1 LTSAIRLATLE
12 SRDKHACCPHP
23 RPGSRC
29 LSSRGRRNRLFSSA
43 AAAWGHRW
51 SAARPAQAT
60 LNHGARHG
68 LEVKANAHAEGEGR
82 HGARVASR
90 GLGGPTMTRR
100 AFRGAGAGHG
110 RSQALGMGWAGLGMD
125 GQAWDGL
132 GKRSAAPAAPI
143 LPHAAWHHACM
154 RMHVHSSMHSNPPPP
169 TPTPT
174 GAASASSASTGL
186 PNWPLLPSCSWSTSS
201 SGQVRARSAVLRGAR
216 CMHGVEAL
224 GTATQVHA
232 GDVYA
237 YHPSTHPTPSTCRR
251 GGGPWMARQA
261 SLRAISCTRARRGA
275 AAAVAG
281 EST

>member
-1 LTSAIRLATLE
+1 MTSAIRLATLE
-12 SRDKHACCPHP
+12 SRNIRPRCPHP

-90 GLGGPTMTRR
+90 GLGGPG
-100 AFRGAGAGHG
+100 GAGAGHG

-143 LPHAAWHHACM
+143 LPHAAMAPCKLHAL
-154 RMHVHSSMHSNPPPP
+154 NPPHPP
-169 TPTPT
+169 HPNRSCLCLISIYWSAQLATTT
-174 GAASASSASTGL
+174 FLFLEYFLLRAGA
-186 PNWPLLPSCSWSTSS
+186 
-201 SGQVRARSAVLRGAR
+201 RAQRGAR
-216 CMHGVEAL
+216 RGQMHGVEAQ

>member
-1 LTSAIRLATLE
+1 MTSAIRLATLE

-90 GLGGPTMTRR
+90 GLGGSTMTRR

-154 RMHVHSSMHSNPPPP
+154 RMHVHSSMHSNP
-169 TPTPT
+169 
-174 GAASASSASTGL
+174 L
-186 PNWPLLPSCSWSTSS
+186 
-201 SGQVRARSAVLRGAR
+201 
-216 CMHGVEAL
+216 
-224 GTATQVHA
+224 ATQVHA

-237 YHPSTHPTPSTCRR
+237 YHPSTHPTPSTFRR

-261 SLRAISCTRARRGA
+261 SLTAISCTRARRGA
-275 AAAVAG
+275 AAAAAVAG